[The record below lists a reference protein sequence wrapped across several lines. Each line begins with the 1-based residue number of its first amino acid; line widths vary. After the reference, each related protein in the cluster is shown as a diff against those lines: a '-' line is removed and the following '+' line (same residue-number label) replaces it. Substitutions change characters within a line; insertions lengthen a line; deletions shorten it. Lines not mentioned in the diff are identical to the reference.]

1 MIAGG
6 EYVATRVLMSRAQDR
21 AELIERAARQ
31 RVLVQQ
37 AAVVTHELLDAAP
50 LQRDSLR
57 HRLLAIVD
65 SVDTWHNAYVHEAQL
80 TSEQQRAFFED
91 PLQLDR
97 NIHLYLEALRDV
109 AGGADSLLT
118 RGARPVRIVI
128 NAAGGGPSA
137 TLNALVDRL
146 TAEADAS
153 IARAER
159 ATRVMLAGMVA
170 VLLVIGFGM
179 FGPALR
185 QLAREQ
191 RLRADAW
198 ERLKAI
204 STQDALTGIANRRA
218 FDQRM
223 DDEWRRGQ
231 REHDEIALLMADID
245 HFKPYNDAYGHQ
257 AGDVCLQRIAAALED
272 AVARPA
278 DFVARYGGEEFAIVL
293 PRTTVDGARGVAE
306 ALRKSVEGLGIVN
319 ARGTGPVTISIG
331 VATLKP
337 ELTDRPEDLVAAA
350 DRALYRAKQNGRN
363 RVETATVG

>member
-6 EYVATRVLMSRAQDR
+6 EYVATRVLLSRAQDR

-31 RVLVQQ
+31 RVLVQH
-37 AAVVTHELLDAAP
+37 AAVLTHELLDAAP
-50 LQRDSLR
+50 TQRDSLR
-57 HRLLAIVD
+57 QSLLTIVGSIDAWHVTHVHQTRL
-65 SVDTWHNAYVHEAQL
+65 TPEH
-80 TSEQQRAFFED
+80 QQAFFED

-97 NIHLYLEALRDV
+97 NIHLYLEALRQV
-109 AGGADSLLT
+109 AGGGDSVLV
-118 RGARPVRIVI
+118 RDARPVRIAI

-137 TLNALVDRL
+137 TLNTLVDRL

-153 IARAER
+153 ITRAER
-159 ATRVMLAGMVA
+159 ATRVMLGGMVT

-179 FGPALR
+179 FRPALR

-191 RLRADAW
+191 RLRTDAW

-218 FDQRM
+218 FDQRI
-223 DDEWRRGQ
+223 DEEWRRGQ

-306 ALRKSVEGLGIVN
+306 ALRKTVEGLGIVN
-319 ARGTGPVTISIG
+319 ARGTGVVTISVG
-331 VATLKP
+331 VATLTP
-337 ELTDRPEDLVAAA
+337 ELADRPEDLMAAA